1 MVPEAQFHP
10 LRTAPRFKS
19 QLQQTFSEDQMS
31 EQQTPNGEAKAAAA
45 EKTVETIEMKD
56 GRKVEFPG
64 KRQLLKESFEDG
76 GKVAVRLDFRNGETR
91 TFVLPDTLL
100 YKFAAHGAEQKLGDE
115 TAGLKDLDDAV
126 MAVDKLIER
135 LNTGEWNMAREA
147 GGMAGTSVLAR
158 ALAEIKNL
166 PIERVKEFLSKKSQ
180 AEKIALRNNPSV
192 KPVVERIEAEKNAKA
207 SKVDTEAL
215 LGELA

>member
-1 MVPEAQFHP
+1 
-10 LRTAPRFKS
+10 
-19 QLQQTFSEDQMS
+19 
-31 EQQTPNGEAKAAAA
+31 
-45 EKTVETIEMKD
+45 
-56 GRKVEFPG
+56 
-64 KRQLLKESFEDG
+64 
-76 GKVAVRLDFRNGETR
+76 
-91 TFVLPDTLL
+91 
-100 YKFAAHGAEQKLGDE
+100 
-115 TAGLKDLDDAV
+115 
-126 MAVDKLIER
+126 
-135 LNTGEWNMAREA
+135 MAREA